1 WIAGEDHD
9 FAEINHIH
17 IEKEGRLHKHH
28 VDQEAY
34 LRTSISNL
42 SLDHAKVEQW
52 LREAFLSLQETTH
65 TKSIHETIMT
75 CLGRASTY
83 VDFFAQLI
91 FQLFPK
97 SGLVLIDSA
106 HGEIRKMEGAFFK
119 QFIEKE
125 RAVSAAVYET
135 TQSIQQSGY
144 TL

>member
-1 WIAGEDHD
+1 
-9 FAEINHIH
+9 
-17 IEKEGRLHKHH
+17 
-28 VDQEAY
+28 
-34 LRTSISNL
+34 
-42 SLDHAKVEQW
+42 
-52 LREAFLSLQETTH
+52 TH

-144 TL
+144 TLSLDLEEEDANLFLEEGDERILLKRQGNDWLGKNEEVYLKTEELLTIAE